1 MTLESIEQNARSILE
16 LYAQL
21 RHLEKM
27 NNSQNNNK
35 IADMKSYI
43 NKLALN
49 IRKLVEEEKEDVS

>member
-16 LYAQL
+16 PYSQL

-27 NNSQNNNK
+27 NNPQNNQK

-43 NKLALN
+43 SKLALN
-49 IRKLVEEEKEDVS
+49 IRKLVEEEKEDAS